1 MYHSLKKNL
10 VILFLF
16 FLLPMAANAEQVTED
31 SSVVFYPTDVT
42 EAEDMAYL
50 RDSLRLMLASRLA
63 SVAGGEV
70 RLEQKMSKER
80 DLTFYRVKSRLVS
93 TANGLEI
100 SVEAFRPYDD
110 KPMYFQSVAGR
121 LGLIDALDMLVAD
134 MGQSL
139 FSMPDSSETKTE
151 LAEQMAGEID
161 LSTSHPDKIFKVRK
175 GLGLSIEQDDFIAQM
190 AIEVRTTERF
200 KSEVLPVRSKG
211 MTAGDID
218 GDSRDEVLIATN
230 RKLYIYQLDD
240 LQIQH
245 LETISLPGNI
255 NVHAL
260 NVADLNKNGLMEI
273 YISSTRDNEPR
284 SFVLEWSVA
293 TGVEWLY
300 ENVYWYL
307 RPVNI
312 PGEGM
317 VLAGQKGGVA
327 GGTQPGI
334 YRMLFESDEKITGN
348 ETFYMPESI
357 NLFDFVFADLDGDK
371 LPEIVTLDKKE
382 QLKVYN
388 SALKLLYTSPSGF
401 GGRELSDGV
410 TFPIRLVATD
420 FDNDGKEDILVV
432 DNELSS
438 PKILNKTK
446 WYRNGQVRGLVW
458 DVDTFMEMWSTNLFP
473 NSVADFQFLSYPSP
487 AGTDVDM
494 RGRLFVL
501 EPETGDLLK
510 QVLLGGGGSRL
521 LVYGMDFVT
530 KHNKEAE

>member
-1 MYHSLKKNL
+1 MYHALKKNL

-16 FLLPMAANAEQVTED
+16 FLVPMAANAEQVTEER
-31 SSVVFYPTDVT
+31 SVVFYPTDVT
-42 EAEDMAYL
+42 EAGDMAYL
-50 RDSLRLMLASRLA
+50 RDSLRLMLASRIA

-70 RLEQKMSKER
+70 RLERKMSKER
-80 DLTFYRVKSRLVS
+80 DLAFYRVKSRLVS

-100 SVEAFRPYDD
+100 SVEAFRPHDD
-110 KPMYFQSVAGR
+110 NPLYFQSAAGSAGM
-121 LGLIDALDMLVAD
+121 LTALDVLVAD
-134 MGQSL
+134 IGQSL
-139 FSMPDSSETKTE
+139 FSIPDSSETKKE
-151 LAEQMAGEID
+151 LEEKMAGEID

-218 GDSRDEVLIATN
+218 GDSKDEIVIATN
-230 RKLYIYQLDD
+230 RKLYIYQLED
-240 LQIQH
+240 LQIHH

-260 NVADLNKNGLMEI
+260 NVADLNNNGLMEI

-284 SFVLEWSVA
+284 SFVLEWSAA

-317 VLAGQKGGVA
+317 VLAGQKGGVE

-348 ETFYMPESI
+348 ETFYIPESI

-388 SALKLLYTSPSGF
+388 SALKLLYTSPSGL
-401 GGRELSDGV
+401 GGRELSKGM
-410 TFPIRLVATD
+410 TAPIRLAVTD
-420 FDNDGKEDILVV
+420 FDNDGNEDIIVV
-432 DNELSS
+432 DNELYS
-438 PKILNKTK
+438 PKMMNKTRL
-446 WYRNGQVRGLVW
+446 YRNGQVRGLLW
-458 DVDTFMEMWSTNLFP
+458 DIDTFIEMWSTNIFP
-473 NSVADFQFLSYPSP
+473 NSVINFQFLSYATSVD
-487 AGTDVDM
+487 AGVDM
-494 RGRLFVL
+494 TGRLFIV
-501 EPETGDLLK
+501 EPKKGDLLGRF
-510 QVLLGGGGSRL
+510 LLSGRGNRL
-521 LVYGMDFVT
+521 SVYGMEFIS
-530 KHNKEAE
+530 KHK